1 MIWLIGNRGMLGSA
15 LEEQLRK
22 AGESYVASDREVDIT
37 DSQAVQN
44 FLRLHWSRVRPLR
57 WIINCA
63 AYTAVDQ
70 AEDEPDRA
78 ARLNALGPKN
88 LAAAA
93 ALSTASPQGAALIHV
108 STDYVFDGEKEAG
121 YRESDSPRPLSSYGR
136 SKWAGEAAVQRAG
149 IPYYIVRTAWLFGE
163 RGPNF
168 VATMLRLFEAGQ
180 PVRVVDDQWG
190 CPTYAGDLAEALHR
204 IIQSEG
210 RAEPGI
216 YHFTNRGVT
225 NWYQFA
231 CEIYSQARQLD
242 LVSDGSSITP
252 VPGREYPTKARRPH
266 YSILH
271 TDKIS
276 AALDLDIRSHQDAL
290 RTYLLTI
297 KSERNSP

>member
-1 MIWLIGNRGMLGSA
+1 MLGSA

-22 AGESYVASDREVDIT
+22 AGESYVSSDREVDIT
-37 DSQAVQN
+37 DSHAVQK
-44 FLRLHWSRVRPLR
+44 FLHTHWSRVRPLR
-57 WIINCA
+57 WLVNCA

-93 ALSTASPQGAALIHV
+93 AEYGAALIHV
-108 STDYVFDGEKEAG
+108 STDYVFDGEKEEG
-121 YRESDSPRPLSSYGR
+121 YRESDTPHPISIYGR
-136 SKWAGEAAVQRAG
+136 TKWAGEAAVQRAG

-168 VATMLRLFEAGQ
+168 PATMLRLFEAGQ
-180 PVRVVDDQWG
+180 DVRVVEDQWG

-204 IIQSEG
+204 IIQIEG
-210 RAEPGI
+210 RAAPGI
-216 YHFTNRGVT
+216 YHFTNSGIT

-231 CEIYSQARQLD
+231 REIYAQARQLD
-242 LVSDGSSITP
+242 LISDGSSITP
-252 VPGREYPTKARRPH
+252 VPGSEYPTKARRPH

-271 TDKIS
+271 TEKIRN
-276 AALDLDIRSHQDAL
+276 ALDIDIRSYQDAL
-290 RTYLLTI
+290 RSYLLTI
-297 KSERNSP
+297 KSERNSQ

>member
-1 MIWLIGNRGMLGSA
+1 MLGGA
-15 LEEQLRK
+15 VEAQLHR

-37 DSQAVQN
+37 DSHAVQK
-44 FLRLHWSRVRPLR
+44 FLHIHWSKVRPLR

-88 LAAAA
+88 LARAA
-93 ALSTASPQGAALIHV
+93 ALSTIAPQGAALIHV
-108 STDYVFDGEKEAG
+108 STDYVFDGEQEAG
-121 YRESDSPRPLSSYGR
+121 YRESDTPHPISMYGR

-149 IPYYIVRTAWLFGE
+149 IPYYIVRTAWLFGA

-168 VATMLRLFEAGQ
+168 VATMLRLFEAGK
-180 PVRVVDDQWG
+180 PVRVVNDQWG

-210 RAEPGI
+210 RAAPGI
-216 YHFTNRGVT
+216 YHFTNAGIT

-231 CEIYSQARQLD
+231 REIYAQARQLD

-252 VPGREYPTKARRPH
+252 VPSREYPTRARRPH

-271 TDKIS
+271 TDKIR

>member
-1 MIWLIGNRGMLGSA
+1 MIWLVGNRGMLGSA

-22 AGESYVASDREVDIT
+22 AGESYVSSDREVDIT
-37 DSQAVQN
+37 DSHAVQK
-44 FLRLHWSRVRPLR
+44 FLHTHWSRVRPLR
-57 WIINCA
+57 WLVNCA

-93 ALSTASPQGAALIHV
+93 AEHGAALIHV
-108 STDYVFDGEKEAG
+108 STDYVFDGEQEAG
-121 YRESDSPRPLSSYGR
+121 YRESDSPRPISIYGR

-204 IIQSEG
+204 FIQTEG
-210 RAEPGI
+210 RAAPGI
-216 YHFTNRGVT
+216 YHFTNTGIT

-231 CEIYSQARQLD
+231 REIYAQARQLE

-271 TDKIS
+271 TEKIRN
-276 AALDLDIRSHQDAL
+276 ALDIDIRSYQDAL
-290 RTYLLTI
+290 HSYLLTI